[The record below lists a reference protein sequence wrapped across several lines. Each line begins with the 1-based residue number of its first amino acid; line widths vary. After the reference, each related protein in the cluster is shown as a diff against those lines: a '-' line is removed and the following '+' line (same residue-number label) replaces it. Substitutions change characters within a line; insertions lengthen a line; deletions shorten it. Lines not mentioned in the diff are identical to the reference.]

1 MDGNPHWCYLW
12 RQYGDYRFA
21 ALHFHCKLMF
31 PLCVMTQPGNLMKC
45 CLVNNN
51 EGPNIFYT
59 TKDLLPSV
67 LKQYYINISEII
79 SLWVLVS
86 TIVRA
91 PYIYFKIVII
101 ILDFKIAFLET
112 SDKTIFKVLRLISH
126 VKWGFF
132 REQKLNS
139 VCYAAGWYFMI
150 I

>member
-1 MDGNPHWCYLW
+1 MEIHIGVTYEDNLVITGL
-12 RQYGDYRFA
+12 
-21 ALHFHCKLMF
+21 LHSISNVKLMF
-31 PLCVMTQPGNLMKC
+31 PLCVMTQAGNLMKC

-51 EGPNIFYT
+51 ERPNIFST

-67 LKQYYINISEII
+67 LMQYYINISEII

-86 TIVRA
+86 TIVRS
-91 PYIYFKIVII
+91 PYIYFKIVIF
-101 ILDFKIAFLET
+101 ILDCKIAILET

-126 VKWGFF
+126 VKWWFF
-132 REQKLNS
+132 REQKSNS